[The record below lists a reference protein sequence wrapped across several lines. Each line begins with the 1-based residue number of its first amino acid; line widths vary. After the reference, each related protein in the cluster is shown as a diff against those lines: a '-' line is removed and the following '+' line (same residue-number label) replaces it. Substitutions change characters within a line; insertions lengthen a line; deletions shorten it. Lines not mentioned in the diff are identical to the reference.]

1 MGGVT
6 AMALAIRSLVVVA
19 LLGAVACGGLDV
31 DAMRADDLQGA
42 QAAFLENIAA
52 INARDT
58 ERYLAGYLTSEN
70 FVALSPDGLVQ
81 GYDPLAASRRESSE
95 WPDTLIA
102 GRPQLTWL
110 GPGVV
115 WGAYQYVAVQGG
127 ESAEGW
133 SERVFVKTSD
143 GWKIAVTGV
152 IPAGDTP

>member
-1 MGGVT
+1 MGDDA
-6 AMALAIRSLVVVA
+6 AMARTLPALTLAAGLA
-19 LLGAVACGGLDV
+19 LAACGGPDLD
-31 DAMRADDLQGA
+31 AIRADDLAGA

-58 ERYLAGYLTSEN
+58 ERYLAGYLSTEQ

-81 GYDPLAASRRESSE
+81 GFGPLATARRASAA

-102 GRPQLTWL
+102 GRPHLTWVA
-110 GPGVV
+110 PGVV

-133 SERVFVKTSD
+133 SERVFVKTPE
-143 GWKIAVTGV
+143 GWKIAITGV
-152 IPAGDTP
+152 IPAGAP